1 MGIFELKK
9 KCEIINERGV
19 TRSLHVTFSVKEEPI
34 EVFTFY
40 CNDNPIFTGSEHQL
54 RDRME
59 FLSAVFYSIAQSK
72 AR

>member
-40 CNDNPIFTGSEHQL
+40 CNDNSIFTGSEHQL
-54 RDRME
+54 RDLYFILLHSQRRGKY
-59 FLSAVFYSIAQSK
+59 V
-72 AR
+72 